1 MSEVAQSCPTFRD
14 PIDCS
19 LPGSSIHIFQARI
32 LEWVAVS
39 ISWRSSRPRDWTQVS
54 HTVGRRFTIWAITFR
69 SLIHFEFIF
78 MYGVRKC
85 SNFILLNV
93 AVQYCSTT
101 YWRDCLFSVV
111 CSCLLWWKKEDIN
124 RWRGISCSWVG
135 RINGIKINILLKA
148 VYRFSAILISLP
160 MAFFTELELKIS
172 QFIRDPE

>member
-1 MSEVAQSCPTFRD
+1 M
-14 PIDCS
+14 DCS
-19 LPGSSIHIFQARI
+19 LPDSSVHIFQAKI

-39 ISWRSSRPRDWTQVS
+39 ISWRSSQPRDWTQVS
-54 HTVGRRFTIWAITFR
+54 HIVGRRFTIWAITFR

-124 RWRGISCSWVG
+124 RWRVISCSWIG
-135 RINGIKINILLKA
+135 RINGIKNQYTIKSSLRIQCNPYQFTNGIF
-148 VYRFSAILISLP
+148 YRTRTKN
-160 MAFFTELELKIS
+160 FTIHMET
-172 QFIRDPE
+172 